1 LGRVVDIEL
10 AREGELS
17 MYVCGPTVYDAPH
30 LGHGRSALVYDVL
43 RRYLQATGLRVRHV
57 SNVTDVDDKIIER
70 AAREA
75 TTAKEVALYW
85 EQKWWE
91 ACDALGVLRPTVVPH
106 ATEYVADM
114 VEWVRQLVQE
124 GSAYVAEDGVYLST
138 EAVPGYGLLALQPL
152 ETLKAGARVAT
163 DEAKHNPLDFALWKL
178 SNEEPLWESP
188 WGRGRPGWHTEC
200 VVMSLDILGEGFD
213 LHGGGLDLRFP
224 HHENE
229 RAQAVALHKH
239 FARHWIHHGMVEVGG
254 EKMSKSL
261 GNFTTLSELLEAHDP
276 RAFRL
281 LVLRSHY
288 RSPLEVNAE
297 AIGHAESALGRL
309 DALVRRVP
317 QASFAQAVL
326 PAASGA
332 QPPSGPL
339 ERFSAGLANDL
350 DTPSATA
357 CLFETIRDANV
368 ALDEGDSERG
378 LALAQAAVSMARSV
392 GLEPAGAQPVDE
404 RAKELLERRAEARA
418 AKDFQ
423 AADVLR
429 EQIEALGWAVEDGP
443 GGSTLRKL

>member
-1 LGRVVDIEL
+1 
-10 AREGELS
+10 